1 MKSFRHLPDSD
12 RKQLASIRCAETPSK
27 SQVNSDMFAKLE
39 ASAEVAGR
47 VLTPAVRLTGWNSNE
62 WTRPRRFEISAPP
75 DSTARTARAPLL
87 QPGNA
92 RCVCQGQPFG
102 ASEHSDSS
110 FCKALNIFGLLC
122 CHRSLYV
129 TIPENAPTKH
139 V

>member
-1 MKSFRHLPDSD
+1 MKSFRHLSDSVK
-12 RKQLASIRCAETPSK
+12 KQLASVRRVETPSK
-27 SQVNSDMFAKLE
+27 SQVNPDMFAKLE

-47 VLTPAVRLTGWNSNE
+47 VRTPTVRLTGWNSNE

-75 DSTARTARAPLL
+75 DGTARTARARLR
-87 QPGNA
+87 QPGSE

-110 FCKALNIFGLLC
+110 FCIALNIFGLLC